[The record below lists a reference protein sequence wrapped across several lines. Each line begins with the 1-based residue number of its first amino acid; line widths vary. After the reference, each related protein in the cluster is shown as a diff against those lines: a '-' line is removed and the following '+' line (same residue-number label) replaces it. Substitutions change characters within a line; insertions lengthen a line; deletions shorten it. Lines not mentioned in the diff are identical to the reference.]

1 MAALGFVAAR
11 AFLYLWRAR
20 TSLCCG
26 ARASHCSGFSCC
38 GEQALGVQAS
48 ALGSWGS
55 AVAVP
60 GLYTT
65 GLVFVEHGLNC
76 SSTCEIFW
84 TRVKPV
90 SPPLGGGFF
99 TTEPPGKPPGLC
111 FLNLFGRFKV

>member
-1 MAALGFVAAR
+1 M
-11 AFLYLWRAR
+11 
-20 TSLCCG
+20 
-26 ARASHCSGFSCC
+26 
-38 GEQALGVQAS
+38 QAS

-84 TRVKPV
+84 TRGQTRV
-90 SPPLGGGFF
+90 SSI
-99 TTEPPGKPPGLC
+99 
-111 FLNLFGRFKV
+111 GRWILYH